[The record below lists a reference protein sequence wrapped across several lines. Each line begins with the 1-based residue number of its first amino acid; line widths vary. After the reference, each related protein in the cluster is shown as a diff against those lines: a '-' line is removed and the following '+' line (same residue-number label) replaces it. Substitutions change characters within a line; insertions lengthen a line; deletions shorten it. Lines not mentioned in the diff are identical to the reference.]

1 MTDDKILAHRPLIPN
16 SSFVLSQ
23 QGNGHFVQCL
33 IDSSISEVNVS
44 DLLQQLNRELAA
56 VAEEAQRSLVSI
68 SNGRRGAGAGTIW
81 HPEGLILT
89 NAHVVQLRSPKV
101 TLPDGRT
108 SPGRVLAH
116 DEELDLA
123 ALRVD
128 AADLPTIE
136 LGRSQRLRP
145 GQWVLAVGHPWGV
158 AGAATA
164 GVVIG
169 MGPPPEMTMPGGELI
184 HVGLHLRPVPWGGP
198 LVGSDGRLVGINTMM
213 AGPDVGL
220 AVPVHVVKAFLRQ
233 ALA

>member
-1 MTDDKILAHRPLIPN
+1 M
-16 SSFVLSQ
+16 
-23 QGNGHFVQCL
+23 
-33 IDSSISEVNVS
+33 S
-44 DLLQQLNRELAA
+44 DLLQQLNDELSG
-56 VAEEAQRSLVSI
+56 VAEEARRSLVNI

-81 HPEGLILT
+81 HPDGLILT
-89 NAHVVQLRSPKV
+89 NAHVVQFRSPKV

-108 SPGRVLAH
+108 APARVLAH
-116 DEELDLA
+116 DRELDLA

-136 LGRSQRLRP
+136 LGDSKQLQP
-145 GQWVLAVGHPWGV
+145 GEWVLAAGHPWGV

-169 MGPPPEMTMPGGELI
+169 MGPPPEIPTAGRELL
-184 HVGLHLRPVPWGGP
+184 HVGLHLRPGHSGGP
-198 LVGSDGRLVGINTMM
+198 LVDTQGRLVGINTMM

-220 AVPVHVVKAFLRQ
+220 AVPVHVVKGFLRQ